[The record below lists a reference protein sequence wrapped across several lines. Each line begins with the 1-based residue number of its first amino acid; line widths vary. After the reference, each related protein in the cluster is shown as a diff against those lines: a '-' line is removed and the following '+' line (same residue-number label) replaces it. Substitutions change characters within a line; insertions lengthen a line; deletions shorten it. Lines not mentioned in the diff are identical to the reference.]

1 MDTYPGDELA
11 ETIRRLRQMRTD
23 TLDVEAKRSANE
35 LPKSCRETI
44 SAFSNSAGGGVLI
57 LGATEA
63 EGFAATGVQDAK
75 RIAANLASSCA
86 DDFEPPIR
94 PVIRIH
100 QFEGVDLIVGRVSRT
115 RCGTEAVLLQ
125 ATGDG
130 ERRVRSHP
138 TTATTA

>member
-1 MDTYPGDELA
+1 MQDDELA

-100 QFEGVDLIVGRVSRT
+100 QFEGVDLIVAEFPELGAAQKPCFYKPQGS
-115 RCGTEAVLLQ
+115 
-125 ATGDG
+125 G